1 MTETTP
7 ITGGCACGA
16 VRYESSAD
24 PMFSGLCC
32 CRNCQHMTGT
42 GQNPVLAVPK
52 DAFRV
57 TKGEPRYYDVI
68 GDTGNPVRHAFCGDC
83 GAPLFGQPAAAPFT
97 GIKVGSLDDPSIFKP
112 GAVLYTELAHSWVVL
127 PDVTKFPKMP
137 PM

>member
-1 MTETTP
+1 MTETHP

-16 VRYESSAD
+16 VRYESSAG

-32 CRNCQHMTGT
+32 CRNCQRMTGT

-57 TKGEPRYYDVI
+57 TKGEPRHYDVT
-68 GDTGNPVRHAFCGDC
+68 GDTGNPVRHSFCGDC
-83 GAPLFGQPAAAPFT
+83 GAPLFGQPASAPFT
-97 GIKVGSLDDPSIFKP
+97 GIKVGSLDDPSIFQP